1 MADGNDWWL
10 ARSTV
15 RQRMRSKQ
23 NVFQKLSVMREILD
37 YIKFR
42 GLFWKSWFRVI
53 FFPVLNVTPN
63 MYFFQKYEYLVD
75 LTCKISNKY

>member
-42 GLFWKSWFRVI
+42 GLF
-53 FFPVLNVTPN
+53 
-63 MYFFQKYEYLVD
+63 
-75 LTCKISNKY
+75 